1 MCEGLRVK
9 TRAGESEGGILMRA
23 VRGGWEQGNAEDGIV
38 PASVQL
44 EQWASRQWD
53 VIASLASGMFFQPAA
68 SFPFLSVS

>member
-1 MCEGLRVK
+1 
-9 TRAGESEGGILMRA
+9 MRA
-23 VRGGWEQGNAEDGIV
+23 VRGGWEQGNAEDEIV